1 MSLRGES
8 HRASRYYLPK
18 HQLRQ
23 ECRRRTC
30 NQNDTVVEKCLC
42 FARIAEPIEERKHY
56 HRAVL
61 PPHQRGD
68 TNQQTEQGEIA
79 PTSNGPGVL
88 ASSRGR
94 SSSMRTTSHEACLLR
109 PPCTIQRNDA
119 ATDVT
124 RLSAASPRGTNA
136 LTVRRSQTSAS
147 EAKK

>member
-8 HRASRYYLPK
+8 HWASRYHLPK

-56 HRAVL
+56 HHAVL

-68 TNQQTEQGEIA
+68 TI
-79 PTSNGPGVL
+79 
-88 ASSRGR
+88 SRPSKAKSRLRVTGR
-94 SSSMRTTSHEACLLR
+94 AF
-109 PPCTIQRNDA
+109 
-119 ATDVT
+119 
-124 RLSAASPRGTNA
+124 
-136 LTVRRSQTSAS
+136 SQ
-147 EAKK
+147 